1 MQIWAE
7 PFTRLRLPKIYNVRT
22 DPYEFADV
30 TSNSYYEW
38 YLHHDYILMGAFA
51 IADKFAASFKDFPI
65 IQKPNS
71 FTIDDAIRMLS
82 AGAGGAA
89 R

>member
-1 MQIWAE
+1 LYHA
-7 PFTRLRLPKIYNVRT
+7 
-22 DPYEFADV
+22 
-30 TSNSYYEW
+30 
-38 YLHHDYILMGAFA
+38 YILYGAFA
-51 IADKFAASFKDFPI
+51 IADKFAATFKDFPI

-71 FTIDDAIRMLS
+71 FTIDDAIKMLS